1 MMVKTMSTAF
11 KLRNGTILLTT
22 EAPGGIYNAAQL
34 KKIASLC
41 EGESAIVKATED
53 HRLALCVKPEMA
65 GGIAEQL
72 KAIGL
77 GVRHYQDGLHQPISC
92 IGELC
97 PEYEQDALGSAL
109 DLSQLLNQL
118 TLTSPLKIGI
128 NGCAKCCVPCHT
140 LDISIVGDLSGYRI
154 SLGGK
159 NSQLPELAIFM
170 AEGVPAN
177 ELPGLIKSVIELY
190 KSQAEEGESL
200 QSVLD
205 RIGTNDFIQVLA
217 PYSQDAASTGDPFD
231 NSEQNSLAEQSLGTG
246 DEMDTADLDDA
257 TSAPESIGP
266 EDSYSEVESPDLSL
280 SDLNAEFNGEDQNT
294 MIDIDPHDSSDLKE
308 FENEVEITPDGDSA
322 LDIELSQDF
331 AEEFLRL
338 DQQGPL
344 ILPIISYRPGFQ
356 RDSLPA
362 QV

>member
-1 MMVKTMSTAF
+1 MSTAF

-41 EGESAIVKATED
+41 ESESAIVKATED

-65 GGIAEQL
+65 GGISEQL

-97 PEYEQDALGSAL
+97 PENEQDALGSAL
-109 DLSQLLNQL
+109 DLSQVLNQV
-118 TLTSPLKIGI
+118 TLASPLKIGI

-159 NSQLPELAIFM
+159 SSQLPELAIFM
-170 AEGVPAN
+170 AEGVPPN
-177 ELPGLIKSVIELY
+177 ELPGLIQSVVELY
-190 KSQAEEGESL
+190 KAQAEEGESL

-205 RIGTNDFIQVLA
+205 RIGTADFIRALA
-217 PYSQDAASTGDPFD
+217 PYSQDAASTGDPFE
-231 NSEQNSLAEQSLGTG
+231 NSEQNSLANQSTETV
-246 DEMDTADLDDA
+246 DEIDSTKLEDA
-257 TSAPESIGP
+257 SPEPKGIEP
-266 EDSYSEVESPDLSL
+266 EDSYSEVDGPDLSL
-280 SDLNAEFNGEDQNT
+280 GDLNAEFTGEDQNT
-294 MIDIDPHDSSDLKE
+294 MIDIDPHASTDIQD
-308 FENEVEITPDGDSA
+308 FENEVEISPEGDSVR
-322 LDIELSQDF
+322 DIELSQDF
-331 AEEFLRL
+331 AH
-338 DQQGPL
+338 
-344 ILPIISYRPGFQ
+344 
-356 RDSLPA
+356 
-362 QV
+362 